1 MPTHILKLP
10 LGLIGGMKLDMRH
23 SVENEWLCALIL
35 KEFGL
40 PVAACQ
46 SMQFED
52 TKALVV
58 ERFDRTWWTHPEG
71 GQRLVRLPQ
80 EDMCQAMGIAPE
92 AKYEAD
98 GGPGIDGILD
108 LLDGSITRE
117 QDRRDFFK
125 VQLLFWMLCATD
137 GHGKNFSL
145 FLRPGGRYQLTPLY
159 DVLSAYP
166 VLGEGPSRMSP
177 HRVKL
182 AMAVRSRN
190 AHWKVRDILR
200 RAYGTHFS
208 KGFFHYRLLS
218 IGIITGAVV
227 LMLLS
232 FSMQVL
238 IVGIEQFV
246 TRVLPERFQSVG
258 VVAISRGVS
267 GFGLFLAIYMLFY
280 SLTPSKYR
288 QLKCPKWP
296 GALFTTLWWIGV
308 TLALPPLLASLLSY
322 DATYGSLAGV
332 MVALFF
338 FYLVGLGM
346 VMGAELNA
354 ALVEVEDLG
363 HDAIGRVDDVIIE
376 KTGDTK

>member
-1 MPTHILKLP
+1 MAEASNKQ
-10 LGLIGGMKLDMRH
+10 
-23 SVENEWLCALIL
+23 S
-35 KEFGL
+35 
-40 PVAACQ
+40 VAA
-46 SMQFED
+46 
-52 TKALVV
+52 L
-58 ERFDRTWWTHPEG
+58 EREVADEVGKEYLAEG
-71 GQRLVRLPQ
+71 HSPHS
-80 EDMCQAMGIAPE
+80 PE
-92 AKYEAD
+92 ARAERAK
-98 GGPGIDGILD
+98 
-108 LLDGSITRE
+108 
-117 QDRRDFFK
+117 
-125 VQLLFWMLCATD
+125 
-137 GHGKNFSL
+137 
-145 FLRPGGRYQLTPLY
+145 
-159 DVLSAYP
+159 
-166 VLGEGPSRMSP
+166 
-177 HRVKL
+177 RVKL
-182 AMAVRSRN
+182 RARAQGMLERGREQLGPGTRAYHIVRRVIVGTYTDGFIHAGNLAYLALIALFPFFILLAAALSLFGGSVGGERVVETVFSTMPPTV
-190 AHWKVRDILR
+190 ARALSGPIREVMTARTGIFLWLGALVALWTVGSLIETVRDILR

-246 TRVLPERFQSVG
+246 TRVLPEQYQAWG
-258 VVAISRGVS
+258 VVLISRGVS
-267 GFGLFLAIYMLFY
+267 GAGLFLAIYMLFY

-288 QLKCPKWP
+288 RLKKCPKWP

-363 HDAIGRVDDVIIE
+363 HDAIGRVDDVKFEAKKAGEE
-376 KTGDTK
+376 K

>member
-1 MPTHILKLP
+1 MTEATDQTAADALAKQVAEEVGKEFLAEGHSPHSPEARAEREKRIKLRARAQGIIDRGRERLGPGTRVFHIVRRVVVGTYTDGFIHAGNLAYLALIALFP
-10 LGLIGGMKLDMRH
+10 FFILLAAAFSLIGG
-23 SVENEWLCALIL
+23 SVGGEAAIEAV
-35 KEFGL
+35 FSTM
-40 PVAACQ
+40 PPSVA
-46 SMQFED
+46 
-52 TKALVV
+52 KALAGPIREVMSA
-58 ERFDRTWWTHPEG
+58 RTGIFLWLGALVALWT
-71 GQRLVRLPQ
+71 V
-80 EDMCQAMGIAPE
+80 
-92 AKYEAD
+92 
-98 GGPGIDGILD
+98 
-108 LLDGSITRE
+108 GSLIET
-117 QDRRDFFK
+117 
-125 VQLLFWMLCATD
+125 
-137 GHGKNFSL
+137 
-145 FLRPGGRYQLTPLY
+145 
-159 DVLSAYP
+159 
-166 VLGEGPSRMSP
+166 
-177 HRVKL
+177 
-182 AMAVRSRN
+182 
-190 AHWKVRDILR
+190 VRDILR

-238 IVGIEQFV
+238 IVGVEQFV
-246 TRVLPERFQSVG
+246 TRVLPEQYQSVG
-258 VVAISRGVS
+258 VVAISRTVS
-267 GFGLFLAIYMLFY
+267 GLGLFLAIYMLFY

-288 QLKCPKWP
+288 TRQFPKWP

-376 KTGDTK
+376 KAGDTK

>member
-1 MPTHILKLP
+1 MTNATDQQAADALARQVAEEVGKEFLAEGHSPHSPEARAERAKRIKLRARAQGVFDAGRQRLGPGTRAFHIVRRVVVGTYTDGFIHAGNLAYLALIALFP
-10 LGLIGGMKLDMRH
+10 FFILLAAAFSLIGG
-23 SVENEWLCALIL
+23 SVGGEAAIEAVFSTMPPSVASALSGPIREVMSARTGIFLWL
-35 KEFGL
+35 G
-40 PVAACQ
+40 
-46 SMQFED
+46 
-52 TKALVV
+52 ALVAL
-58 ERFDRTWWTHPEG
+58 WT
-71 GQRLVRLPQ
+71 V
-80 EDMCQAMGIAPE
+80 
-92 AKYEAD
+92 
-98 GGPGIDGILD
+98 
-108 LLDGSITRE
+108 GSLIET
-117 QDRRDFFK
+117 
-125 VQLLFWMLCATD
+125 
-137 GHGKNFSL
+137 
-145 FLRPGGRYQLTPLY
+145 
-159 DVLSAYP
+159 
-166 VLGEGPSRMSP
+166 
-177 HRVKL
+177 
-182 AMAVRSRN
+182 
-190 AHWKVRDILR
+190 VRDILR

-238 IVGIEQFV
+238 IVGVEQFV
-246 TRVLPERFQSVG
+246 SRVLPEQYQAVG

-267 GFGLFLAIYMLFY
+267 GLGLFLAIYMLFY

-288 QLKCPKWP
+288 RLKQCPKWP

-363 HDAIGRVDDVIIE
+363 HDAIGRIDDVILAKAGE
-376 KTGDTK
+376 EQ

>member
-1 MPTHILKLP
+1 MTEATDQTAADALAKQVAEEVGKEFLAEGHSPHSPEARAERAKRIKLRARAQGIIDRGRERLGPGTRVFHIVRRVVVGTYTDGFIHAGNLAYLALIALFP
-10 LGLIGGMKLDMRH
+10 FFILLAAAFSLIGGSIGGEAAIEAVFSTMPP
-23 SVENEWLCALIL
+23 SVASALAGPIREVMTARTGIFLWL
-35 KEFGL
+35 G
-40 PVAACQ
+40 
-46 SMQFED
+46 
-52 TKALVV
+52 ALVAL
-58 ERFDRTWWTHPEG
+58 WT
-71 GQRLVRLPQ
+71 V
-80 EDMCQAMGIAPE
+80 
-92 AKYEAD
+92 
-98 GGPGIDGILD
+98 
-108 LLDGSITRE
+108 GSLIET
-117 QDRRDFFK
+117 
-125 VQLLFWMLCATD
+125 
-137 GHGKNFSL
+137 
-145 FLRPGGRYQLTPLY
+145 
-159 DVLSAYP
+159 
-166 VLGEGPSRMSP
+166 
-177 HRVKL
+177 
-182 AMAVRSRN
+182 
-190 AHWKVRDILR
+190 VRDILR

-238 IVGIEQFV
+238 IVGVEQFV
-246 TRVLPERFQSVG
+246 TRVLPEQYQSVG
-258 VVAISRGVS
+258 VVAISRTVS
-267 GFGLFLAIYMLFY
+267 GLGLFLAIYMLFY

-288 QLKCPKWP
+288 TRQFPKWP

-376 KTGDTK
+376 KAGDTK

>member
-1 MPTHILKLP
+1 MAEPAEKKI
-10 LGLIGGMKLDMRH
+10 
-23 SVENEWLCALIL
+23 VAALEREVAEEVG
-35 KEFGL
+35 KEFL
-40 PVAACQ
+40 A
-46 SMQFED
+46 
-52 TKALVV
+52 
-58 ERFDRTWWTHPEG
+58 EG
-71 GQRLVRLPQ
+71 HSPHS
-80 EDMCQAMGIAPE
+80 PE
-92 AKYEAD
+92 ARAERAK
-98 GGPGIDGILD
+98 
-108 LLDGSITRE
+108 
-117 QDRRDFFK
+117 
-125 VQLLFWMLCATD
+125 
-137 GHGKNFSL
+137 
-145 FLRPGGRYQLTPLY
+145 
-159 DVLSAYP
+159 
-166 VLGEGPSRMSP
+166 
-177 HRVKL
+177 RVKL
-182 AMAVRSRN
+182 RARAEGLIHRGRETLGPGTRIFRVARRVVVGTYTDGFIHAGNLAYLALIALFPFFILLAAALSIFGGSSGGEAAIEAVFSTMPPTVAKALSGPIREVMTARTGIFLWLGALVALWTVGSLIET
-190 AHWKVRDILR
+190 VRDILR

-238 IVGIEQFV
+238 IVGVEQFV

-258 VVAISRGVS
+258 IVLISRGVS

-288 QLKCPKWP
+288 RLKNCPKWP
-296 GALFTTLWWIGV
+296 GALFTTLWWIAV

-332 MVALFF
+332 MIALFF

-363 HDAIGRVDDVIIE
+363 HDAIGRVDDIIIE
-376 KTGDTK
+376 AKKAGEEK

>member
-1 MPTHILKLP
+1 MTETTDQRAADALAKQVAEEVGKEFLAGGQSPHSPEARAERAKRIKLRARAQGVLDRSRKRLGPGTRVFHIARRVVVGTYTDGFIHAGNLAYL
-10 LGLIGGMKLDMRH
+10 
-23 SVENEWLCALIL
+23 ALIAL
-35 KEFGL
+35 FPFFILLAAAFSLLGGSVGGEAAIEAVFSTM
-40 PVAACQ
+40 PPSVANAL
-46 SMQFED
+46 SGPIREVMTARTGIFLWLG
-52 TKALVV
+52 ALVAL
-58 ERFDRTWWTHPEG
+58 WT
-71 GQRLVRLPQ
+71 V
-80 EDMCQAMGIAPE
+80 
-92 AKYEAD
+92 
-98 GGPGIDGILD
+98 
-108 LLDGSITRE
+108 GSLIET
-117 QDRRDFFK
+117 
-125 VQLLFWMLCATD
+125 
-137 GHGKNFSL
+137 
-145 FLRPGGRYQLTPLY
+145 
-159 DVLSAYP
+159 
-166 VLGEGPSRMSP
+166 
-177 HRVKL
+177 
-182 AMAVRSRN
+182 
-190 AHWKVRDILR
+190 VRDILR

-246 TRVLPERFQSVG
+246 TRVLPEQFQSWG

-267 GFGLFLAIYMLFY
+267 GLGLFLAIYMLFY

-288 QLKCPKWP
+288 TRQFPKWP

-363 HDAIGRVDDVIIE
+363 HDAIGRIDDVI
-376 KTGDTK
+376 TGDKV

>member
-1 MPTHILKLP
+1 MAEPSDK
-10 LGLIGGMKLDMRH
+10 R
-23 SVENEWLCALIL
+23 V
-35 KEFGL
+35 
-40 PVAACQ
+40 VAA
-46 SMQFED
+46 
-52 TKALVV
+52 L
-58 ERFDRTWWTHPEG
+58 ERQVAEEVAGELMADGHSPHS
-71 GQRLVRLPQ
+71 
-80 EDMCQAMGIAPE
+80 PE
-92 AKYEAD
+92 ARAERAK
-98 GGPGIDGILD
+98 
-108 LLDGSITRE
+108 
-117 QDRRDFFK
+117 
-125 VQLLFWMLCATD
+125 
-137 GHGKNFSL
+137 
-145 FLRPGGRYQLTPLY
+145 
-159 DVLSAYP
+159 
-166 VLGEGPSRMSP
+166 
-177 HRVKL
+177 RVKL
-182 AMAVRSRN
+182 RARAQGVIDRGRETLGPGTRAFRVLRRVVVGTYTDGFIHAGNLAYLALIALFPFFILLAAAFSIFGGSVGGEAAIEAVFSTMPPTVAKALSGPIREVMTARTGIFLWLGALVALWTVGSLIET
-190 AHWKVRDILR
+190 VRDILR

-246 TRVLPERFQSVG
+246 TRVLPAEIQAVG

-267 GFGLFLAIYMLFY
+267 GLGLFLAIYMLFY

-288 QLKCPKWP
+288 RRQFPKWP

-363 HDAIGRVDDVIIE
+363 HDAIGRVDDIIIE
-376 KTGDTK
+376 DKKTGDKQ

>member
-1 MPTHILKLP
+1 VADAREKKI
-10 LGLIGGMKLDMRH
+10 
-23 SVENEWLCALIL
+23 VAALEREVADEVG
-35 KEFGL
+35 KEFL
-40 PVAACQ
+40 A
-46 SMQFED
+46 
-52 TKALVV
+52 
-58 ERFDRTWWTHPEG
+58 EG
-71 GQRLVRLPQ
+71 HSPHS
-80 EDMCQAMGIAPE
+80 PE
-92 AKYEAD
+92 ARAERAK
-98 GGPGIDGILD
+98 
-108 LLDGSITRE
+108 
-117 QDRRDFFK
+117 
-125 VQLLFWMLCATD
+125 
-137 GHGKNFSL
+137 
-145 FLRPGGRYQLTPLY
+145 
-159 DVLSAYP
+159 
-166 VLGEGPSRMSP
+166 
-177 HRVKL
+177 RVKL
-182 AMAVRSRN
+182 RARAQGVIDRGREQLGPGTRAWRVARRVVVGTYTDGFIHAGNLAYLALIALFPFFILLAAALSIFGGSVGGERAIEAVFSTMPPTVAKALSGPIREVMTARTGIFLWLGALVALWTVGSLIET
-190 AHWKVRDILR
+190 VRDILR

-238 IVGIEQFV
+238 IVGVEQFV
-246 TRVLPERFQSVG
+246 TRVLPEQYQSFG
-258 VVAISRGVS
+258 VVLISRGVS

-288 QLKCPKWP
+288 RLKKCPKWP

-308 TLALPPLLASLLSY
+308 TLALPPLLAGLLSY

-363 HDAIGRVDDVIIE
+363 HDAIGRVDDMIIE
-376 KTGDTK
+376 AERP

>member
-1 MPTHILKLP
+1 MAETTPPRPAPADAAAIDKLAREVAIEVDQEFLAGGHSP
-10 LGLIGGMKLDMRH
+10 HSPEARAERAKRFELRAHTKGLLHRGRETLGPGTRAFKIMRRVVVGTYTDGFIH
-23 SVENEWLCALIL
+23 AGNLAYLALIAL
-35 KEFGL
+35 FPFFILMAAALSIFGGSVGGERAVEAVFSTM
-40 PVAACQ
+40 PPTVARAL
-46 SMQFED
+46 SGPIREVMTARTGIFLWLG
-52 TKALVV
+52 ALVAL
-58 ERFDRTWWTHPEG
+58 WT
-71 GQRLVRLPQ
+71 V
-80 EDMCQAMGIAPE
+80 
-92 AKYEAD
+92 
-98 GGPGIDGILD
+98 
-108 LLDGSITRE
+108 GSLIET
-117 QDRRDFFK
+117 
-125 VQLLFWMLCATD
+125 
-137 GHGKNFSL
+137 
-145 FLRPGGRYQLTPLY
+145 
-159 DVLSAYP
+159 
-166 VLGEGPSRMSP
+166 
-177 HRVKL
+177 
-182 AMAVRSRN
+182 
-190 AHWKVRDILR
+190 VRDILR
-200 RAYGTHFS
+200 RAYGTQFS

-246 TRVLPERFQSVG
+246 TRVLPEQFQAWG

-267 GFGLFLAIYMLFY
+267 GAGLFLAIYMLFY

-288 QLKCPKWP
+288 RKQFPKWP
-296 GALFTTLWWIGV
+296 GALFTTLWWIAV

-363 HDAIGRVDDVIIE
+363 HDAIGRVDDLIIE
-376 KTGDTK
+376 KTGDKK

>member
-1 MPTHILKLP
+1 MADAREKKI
-10 LGLIGGMKLDMRH
+10 
-23 SVENEWLCALIL
+23 VAALEREVADEVG
-35 KEFGL
+35 KEFL
-40 PVAACQ
+40 A
-46 SMQFED
+46 
-52 TKALVV
+52 
-58 ERFDRTWWTHPEG
+58 EG
-71 GQRLVRLPQ
+71 HSPHS
-80 EDMCQAMGIAPE
+80 PE
-92 AKYEAD
+92 ARAERAK
-98 GGPGIDGILD
+98 
-108 LLDGSITRE
+108 
-117 QDRRDFFK
+117 
-125 VQLLFWMLCATD
+125 
-137 GHGKNFSL
+137 
-145 FLRPGGRYQLTPLY
+145 
-159 DVLSAYP
+159 
-166 VLGEGPSRMSP
+166 
-177 HRVKL
+177 RVKL
-182 AMAVRSRN
+182 RARAQGVIDRGREQLGPGTRAWRVARRVVVGTYTDGFIHAGNLAYLALIALFPFFILLAAALSIFGGSVGGERAIEAVFSTMPPTVAKALSGPIREVMTARTGIFLWLGALVALWTVGSLIET
-190 AHWKVRDILR
+190 VRDILR

-238 IVGIEQFV
+238 IVGVEQFV
-246 TRVLPERFQSVG
+246 TRVLPEQYQSFG
-258 VVAISRGVS
+258 VVLISRGVS

-288 QLKCPKWP
+288 RLKKCPKWP

-308 TLALPPLLASLLSY
+308 TLALPPLLAGLLSY

-363 HDAIGRVDDVIIE
+363 HDAIGRVDDMIIE
-376 KTGDTK
+376 AKKAGVEK

>member
-1 MPTHILKLP
+1 VTEATDQTAADALAKQVAEEVGKEFLAEGHSPHSPEARAERAKRIKLRARAQGIIDRGRERLGPGTRVFHIVRRVVVGTYTDGFIHAGNLAYLALIALFP
-10 LGLIGGMKLDMRH
+10 FFILLAAAFSLIGG
-23 SVENEWLCALIL
+23 SVGGEAAIEAVFSTMPPSVASALAGPIREVMTARTGIFLWL
-35 KEFGL
+35 G
-40 PVAACQ
+40 
-46 SMQFED
+46 
-52 TKALVV
+52 ALVAL
-58 ERFDRTWWTHPEG
+58 WT
-71 GQRLVRLPQ
+71 V
-80 EDMCQAMGIAPE
+80 
-92 AKYEAD
+92 
-98 GGPGIDGILD
+98 
-108 LLDGSITRE
+108 GSLIET
-117 QDRRDFFK
+117 
-125 VQLLFWMLCATD
+125 
-137 GHGKNFSL
+137 
-145 FLRPGGRYQLTPLY
+145 
-159 DVLSAYP
+159 
-166 VLGEGPSRMSP
+166 
-177 HRVKL
+177 
-182 AMAVRSRN
+182 
-190 AHWKVRDILR
+190 VRDILR

-238 IVGIEQFV
+238 IVGVEQFV
-246 TRVLPERFQSVG
+246 SRVLPEQYQSVG
-258 VVAISRGVS
+258 VVAISRTVS
-267 GFGLFLAIYMLFY
+267 GLGLFLAIYMLFY

-288 QLKCPKWP
+288 TRQFPKWP

-376 KTGDTK
+376 KAGDTK